1 MEQTL
6 LMSKSVS
13 ISLAKNENN
22 MYRADMSI
30 DDIIVKQA
38 DLTQQEL
45 SNYMQEK
52 LEPEVLKISRLA
64 IKLFKSR
71 KIKLH
76 LKE

>member
-1 MEQTL
+1 
-6 LMSKSVS
+6 MSKSVS
-13 ISLAKNENN
+13 ILLVKDENN
-22 MYRADMSI
+22 MYHADMSI
-30 DDIIVKQA
+30 DDTIVKQA

-52 LEPEVLKISRLA
+52 LDDETLNISRLA

-76 LKE
+76 LK

>member
-1 MEQTL
+1 MN
-6 LMSKSVS
+6 KSVS
-13 ISLAKNENN
+13 ISLVKDNN
-22 MYRADMSI
+22 SMYHADMSI
-30 DDIIVKQA
+30 DDTIVKQA

-45 SNYMQEK
+45 ANYMQEK
-52 LEPEVLKISRLA
+52 LEPEVLITSRLA

>member
-1 MEQTL
+1 MN
-6 LMSKSVS
+6 KSVS
-13 ISLAKNENN
+13 ISLVKDENS
-22 MYRADMSI
+22 MYHADMSI
-30 DDIIVKQA
+30 DNTIVKQA

-52 LEPEVLKISRLA
+52 LEPEVLTTSRLA

-76 LKE
+76 IKE